1 MLQGCAS
8 ITALADE
15 GEVFS
20 QNGHRPSRA
29 ERLESMR
36 GVSSQSRKAEKMHVS
51 PRYEGEVNAGV
62 QRRRVDKDEETAM
75 FGEKTGERYANLY
88 PDNWKQQSPAP
99 EPHSRPLWPGPLQPG
114 QRGRVMKAK
123 KEKKKRGV
131 GGRVWKC
138 QWHPCGVCD

>member
-1 MLQGCAS
+1 M
-8 ITALADE
+8 
-15 GEVFS
+15 
-20 QNGHRPSRA
+20 
-29 ERLESMR
+29 
-36 GVSSQSRKAEKMHVS
+36 
-51 PRYEGEVNAGV
+51 

-123 KEKKKRGV
+123 KEKKK
-131 GGRVWKC
+131 GGGGEFGSVNGILVVSAIDLRAFSMVL
-138 QWHPCGVCD
+138 